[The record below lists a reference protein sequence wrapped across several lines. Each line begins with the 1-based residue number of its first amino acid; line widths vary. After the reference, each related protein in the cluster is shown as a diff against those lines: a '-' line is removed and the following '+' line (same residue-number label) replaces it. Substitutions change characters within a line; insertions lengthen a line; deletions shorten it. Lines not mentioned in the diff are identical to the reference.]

1 MTALLEKIQTAVTAD
16 GQPIVALY
24 NKDERL
30 VGVVGGWRVAD
41 GVMEMDKTIRKAV
54 AVAELTMD
62 ELIKVD
68 NEIARLRTLRGTL

>member
-54 AVAELTMD
+54 AVAELSIN
-62 ELIKVD
+62 ELVEVD
-68 NEIARLRTLRGTL
+68 SEIARLRTLRGTL

>member
-1 MTALLEKIQTAVTAD
+1 MTALLEQIQNAVTAD

-24 NKDERL
+24 NKNERL

-62 ELIKVD
+62 ELIRVD
-68 NEIARLRTLRGTL
+68 SEIARLRELRGTL